1 MRIGFIGTGNMGKP
15 MASHLLA
22 AGYELTVYDKRKE
35 ATEELVKQ
43 GASWADTPKAV
54 AQASEVTITSLPGPL
69 EVEEI
74 TLGANGIFE
83 GAKKGHFYI
92 DMSTNAPSS
101 IRKVATIAAT
111 KGIEVLDAPVTGGVR
126 GAKKATLTIMVGAN
140 NRHAFEFCE
149 PILKQMGERV
159 ILMGEVGS
167 GCVAKLVNNMMSI
180 SNLMVAMEAMV
191 LGTKAGVDV
200 QKLFEVVDSGSGS
213 SAMFK
218 AAFPYGIFK
227 GRFEPPVFTLS
238 LAAKD
243 LRLGVDY
250 ARDLNIPLRLAQDT
264 SSLLNVLIGQGLGE
278 KDVSAYITLMEKATG
293 VEVRA

>member
-1 MRIGFIGTGNMGKP
+1 MRVGFIGTGNMGKP

-22 AGYELTVYDKRKE
+22 AGYELTVHDRRKE

-83 GAKKGHFYI
+83 GANKGHFYI

-101 IRKVATIAAT
+101 IRKVANIAAS

-140 NRHAFEFCE
+140 RHAYESCE
-149 PILKQMGERV
+149 PILRKLGEHV

-180 SNLMVAMEAMV
+180 SNVIVAMEAMV
-191 LGTKAGVDV
+191 LGAKAGVDV

-250 ARDLNIPLRLAQDT
+250 ARDLNVPLRLAQDA
-264 SSLLNVLIGQGLGE
+264 SSLLNVLIGRGLGE

-293 VEVRA
+293 VEVRT